1 VEDPPTG
8 NGHKTPS
15 TSIRSFSHFIS
26 FPPHPQYRC
35 RRSWHTTS
43 RRSTAVPLESVKS
56 RRRAFINIRSMSPLH
71 LRLRRRLLLLLLLLR
86 DDHDHGGANAFA
98 PSSST
103 TSTSSTSRARITR
116 QPSYFLEIYAGRSIS
131 RCHNS
136 IPRRRMMMLSK
147 MSSNE
152 NNNNNININSDED
165 NDIINDDDEA
175 SASSS
180 ALSRQEEAVSK
191 KPNPY
196 LSAIATPPPS
206 DLISA
211 FANTASPRA
220 KNAARAT
227 IAGLMGG
234 LTSNMMNGGQKGYE
248 DGLGGMAGGGA
259 NNDSGVGGVGSAS
272 RGAGG
277 GGVMDAQSRGGDAN
291 ANNVG
296 FTSKIVATGAR
307 LANLMFQLQMTGYML
322 RNAEYR
328 LELGRSLGASSES
341 SGTRSSGRMLP
352 SQLLE
357 LDAEKEEQRR
367 GRIVKGTKIKVRYGG
382 GGGASGASSEG
393 GEEETTTEEDDDNVT
408 GKDEDAEKESVSSS
422 FMGLE
427 VEVDAKAYVSELR
440 GEIKRLRDAI
450 ESTRREKEEKVEEDL
465 L

>member
-1 VEDPPTG
+1 M
-8 NGHKTPS
+8 
-15 TSIRSFSHFIS
+15 
-26 FPPHPQYRC
+26 
-35 RRSWHTTS
+35 
-43 RRSTAVPLESVKS
+43 
-56 RRRAFINIRSMSPLH
+56 RSMPMPPLH
-71 LRLRRRLLLLLLLLR
+71 LRLRRRLIPILLLLLLLLLR

-103 TSTSSTSRARITR
+103 TSTSSTSRARITQ

-131 RCHNS
+131 SCHNS

-152 NNNNNININSDED
+152 NNNNNNNNNMNNEENTDNNIDVESSS
-165 NDIINDDDEA
+165 

-180 ALSRQEEAVSK
+180 ALSRQEEAVAK

-234 LTSNMMNGGQKGYE
+234 LTSNMMNGQKGYE
-248 DGLGGMAGGGA
+248 DGLGGMAGSADNG
-259 NNDSGVGGVGSAS
+259 SGVGGVGSAS
-272 RGAGG
+272 RGRG

-291 ANNVG
+291 ASNVG

-341 SGTRSSGRMLP
+341 SGSTRRMLP
-352 SQLLE
+352 PQLLLD

-382 GGGASGASSEG
+382 VGGASGASSDG

-408 GKDEDAEKESVSSS
+408 GKDEDDAEKESVSSP